1 MNLYG
6 LVKNARKLLLVACV
20 CLSDHLFFF
29 FWGGGGV
36 VWVILKNIYPAKRF
50 KGEEI
55 KILAR
60 KYVAK
65 KFRKIKQRLGAG

>member
-29 FWGGGGV
+29 GGGGV
-36 VWVILKNIYPAKRF
+36 VWVILKNMYPANWF
-50 KGEEI
+50 QGEEI